1 MIVIVMGVSGVGKTT
16 IGQQLATDL
25 GWQFI
30 DGDDFHPTAN
40 VNKMQ
45 QGVPLTDADRLPWL
59 MALQT
64 AIADWLTHH
73 HYKVLACSALKAS
86 YRNYLHANHPDVHWV
101 YLQGDK
107 ALIRDRLQARTHH
120 FMAPALLDSQFEAL
134 EVPTGAI
141 AIDIANPLDTIVQ
154 TIRAQLP
161 L

>member
-30 DGDDFHPTAN
+30 DGDDFHPAAN

-45 QGVPLTDADRLPWL
+45 QGIPLTDADRLPWL

-73 HYKVLACSALKAS
+73 HY
-86 YRNYLHANHPDVHWV
+86 
-101 YLQGDK
+101 
-107 ALIRDRLQARTHH
+107 
-120 FMAPALLDSQFEAL
+120 
-134 EVPTGAI
+134 
-141 AIDIANPLDTIVQ
+141 
-154 TIRAQLP
+154 
-161 L
+161 